1 MAFLIRAIFSF
12 FYSIFNLFRFSILTL
27 EDDARAECDHSL
39 HFLEVSNWI
48 QEHNSFEAIFQ
59 DPVVPKVNE
68 IELLI
73 YSTTI
78 LYKLV
83 TKASHHW

>member
-48 QEHNSFEAIFQ
+48 QEHNGFEAIFQ
-59 DPVVPKVNE
+59 IFFKNFKTPWSQRLTRLNC
-68 IELLI
+68 LF
-73 YSTTI
+73 I
-78 LYKLV
+78 LPQSYIN
-83 TKASHHW
+83 W